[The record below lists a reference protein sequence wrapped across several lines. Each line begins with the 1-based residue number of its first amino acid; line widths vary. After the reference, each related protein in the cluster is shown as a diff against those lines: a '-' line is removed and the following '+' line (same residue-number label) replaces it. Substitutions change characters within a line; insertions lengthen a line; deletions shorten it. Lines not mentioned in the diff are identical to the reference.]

1 MTHEADSSQIH
12 EWLTEAVRSEAS
24 DLHLVVDHPP
34 VLRIHGELQSLDQ
47 EPLTDELLRSQLKAV
62 CPEALFKR
70 FETTRD
76 VDFSL
81 ELTID
86 NTPFRFRV
94 NGFIADQ
101 NTGACFRLI
110 PSQIPSFEWAGFPR
124 NVAERMVDFR
134 NGLVLVTGVT
144 GSGKSTTL
152 AMLVELLNSRGNH
165 RIITIEEPVEYRYP
179 RHTGSVVTQREVGLD
194 VDSFAAGLKHGLRQ
208 DPDVLLI
215 GEIRDRETAQMAL
228 TAAETGHLVLST
240 LHTRDAKGAISRYAD
255 VFPQS
260 VQTEIRSQLALCLR
274 AIISQHLLP
283 TVVAGEKRALA
294 LEIMFTNSPI
304 ASAIRT
310 GKLTSIDNYILT
322 GRSEGMLTLDDSVKM
337 LLYSGKVSRDVAE
350 WFVSDPVA
358 LS

>member
-34 VLRIHGELQSLDQ
+34 VLRIHGELRSLDQ

-110 PSQIPSFEWAGFPR
+110 PSQIPSFESLTRVRISIWLVGELLTRVRYSIKTISISPI
-124 NVAERMVDFR
+124 
-134 NGLVLVTGVT
+134 GLVFF
-144 GSGKSTTL
+144 GSFNR
-152 AMLVELLNSRGNH
+152 AHPDDLLSN
-165 RIITIEEPVEYRYP
+165 
-179 RHTGSVVTQREVGLD
+179 
-194 VDSFAAGLKHGLRQ
+194 
-208 DPDVLLI
+208 
-215 GEIRDRETAQMAL
+215 
-228 TAAETGHLVLST
+228 
-240 LHTRDAKGAISRYAD
+240 
-255 VFPQS
+255 
-260 VQTEIRSQLALCLR
+260 
-274 AIISQHLLP
+274 
-283 TVVAGEKRALA
+283 
-294 LEIMFTNSPI
+294 
-304 ASAIRT
+304 
-310 GKLTSIDNYILT
+310 
-322 GRSEGMLTLDDSVKM
+322 
-337 LLYSGKVSRDVAE
+337 
-350 WFVSDPVA
+350 
-358 LS
+358 